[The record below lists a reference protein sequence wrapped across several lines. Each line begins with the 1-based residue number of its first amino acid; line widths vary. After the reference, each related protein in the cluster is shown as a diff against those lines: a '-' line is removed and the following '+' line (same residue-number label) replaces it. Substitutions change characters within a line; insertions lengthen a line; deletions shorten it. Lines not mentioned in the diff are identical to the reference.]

1 MDVGQNVD
9 WTCEASVGSDGEDSV
24 VMTSLELGLWCI
36 VCGSGT
42 RQTNQQEGTGS
53 DVRQIG

>member
-9 WTCEASVGSDGEDSV
+9 RTCEASVGSDGEDSV

-42 RQTNQQEGTGS
+42 RPTNQPEGTGS